1 MQWNLSLPFPP
12 FTTLFI
18 RRLGQLLSR
27 KAPSFH
33 LLLSL
38 SGAVED
44 VAAAVTSSRFAFELF
59 MFSSRIENKNG
70 PREREKEKEE
80 EEEEEEDGES
90 IKNGRKWGGMVKR
103 KTLATRRHS

>member
-44 VAAAVTSSRFAFELF
+44 VAAVTSSRFAFELF

-70 PREREKEKEE
+70 SREREKEK
-80 EEEEEEDGES
+80 EEEEEDGES

>member
-70 PREREKEKEE
+70 PREREGKRRRRRRRRRVNKEREE
-80 EEEEEEDGES
+80 MGRNGEE
-90 IKNGRKWGGMVKR
+90 KNACY
-103 KTLATRRHS
+103 TQT